1 MNTQFRAPAIPLV
14 TVDPYFNVW
23 SMTDRLNGDYT
34 RHWTGAKNS
43 MTGLILVDGN
53 PFLFAGKL
61 PPSAGQSDYPDCPDM
76 KQNNLEIKPL
86 SSIYTFSDG
95 GIELT
100 VDFTTPLLMED
111 LDLLARPASYITFK
125 ASSIDG
131 KNHRVSIY
139 FDITAEW
146 CVNNTR
152 QEVLLGRKS
161 LSDDIACVYARA
173 AEQNVLNRTGDDLR
187 IDWGSVNLA
196 AIKTPGSMVRTG
208 DSGLRKTFI
217 LTGNIAEEDLPAE
230 EAAPVMEAWP
240 VLASV
245 ADFGMVTPEKYAS
258 ACLVLAYDDIY
269 SVEYFN
275 QKLPGYWTR
284 TFSSFDEMLKCSIL
298 SYRDVME
305 KCSHFNNT
313 LKADALAAG
322 GEKYYDL
329 LSLAYRQAIAAH
341 KIAADPDGNILFFSK
356 ENFSNG
362 CMATVDVSY
371 PSIPLFLLYNTELVK
386 GMMRP
391 IFKYAASEAWPY
403 EFAPHDAGC
412 YPKANGQVYGLENGK
427 LLLKY
432 QMPVEEC
439 GNMLIMSAAVSIRD
453 ENADFASKNWDLLCK
468 WAGYL
473 KENGLDPENQLCTD
487 DFAGHLAHN
496 ANLSIKA
503 IVALAAF
510 SKMSRMLGKLD
521 LADEYKHLSEE
532 MAAEWKQRSAEE
544 DHYKLAF
551 GTTGTWSMKYN
562 MVWDE
567 LLGLNV
573 FPKDIIQKEAGYYL
587 KQMNQYG
594 LPLDSRNTYTKSD
607 WMVWVATL
615 CNSRELFDTIIHS
628 LWCSLCETT
637 SRVPFTDWYDTVTGR
652 QIGFQNRSV
661 LGGIFIKLLHDKT
674 V

>member
-1 MNTQFRAPAIPLV
+1 MNTQFRAPAVPLV

-23 SMTDRLNGDYT
+23 SMADQLNGDYT

-43 MTGLILVDGN
+43 MTGIILVDGN

-61 PPSAGQSDYPDCPDM
+61 PPIAGQSDYPDCPSM
-76 KQNNLEIKPL
+76 KQTKLEIKPL

-100 VDFTTPLLMED
+100 VDFTTPLLMD
-111 LDLLARPASYITFK
+111 NLDLLARPASYITFK
-125 ASSIDG
+125 AASTDG
-131 KNHRVSIY
+131 KSHRLSIY
-139 FDITAEW
+139 YDITAEW

-152 QEVLLGRKS
+152 QEVQTGSRSLG
-161 LSDDIACVYARA
+161 SDIICVSAGTT
-173 AEQNVLNRTGDDLR
+173 EQNILNRTGDDLR
-187 IDWGSVNLA
+187 IDWGFVNLA
-196 AIKTPGSMVRTG
+196 ARKAPGSVVRTG
-208 DSGLRKTFI
+208 DSGLRMTFI
-217 LTGNIAEEDLPAE
+217 TTGSIAGEDQPHPS
-230 EAAPVMEAWP
+230 APVREAWP
-240 VLASV
+240 VLASST
-245 ADFGMVTPEKYAS
+245 DFGTVTPEKPVSSY
-258 ACLVLAYDDIY
+258 LVLAYEDIY

-284 TFSSFDEMLKCSIL
+284 TFSSFDDMLRSSIL
-298 SYRDVME
+298 EYCDVME
-305 KCSHFNNT
+305 KCGHFNNT
-313 LKADALAAG
+313 LKKDALAAG
-322 GEKYYDL
+322 GEQYYDL

-341 KIAADPDGNILFFSK
+341 KLAADQEGNILFFSK

-391 IFKYAASEAWPY
+391 IFQYAAAKAWPFD
-403 EFAPHDAGC
+403 FAPHDAGC
-412 YPKANGQVYGLENGK
+412 YPKANGQVYGMEDGK

-439 GNMLIMSAAVSIRD
+439 GNMLIMSAAVCIQD
-453 ENADFASKNWDLLCK
+453 GNADFASQNWALLSK
-468 WAGYL
+468 WAEYL
-473 KENGLDPENQLCTD
+473 KDNGLDPENQLCTD

-503 IVALAAF
+503 IVAIAAF
-510 SKMSRMLGKLD
+510 SKMSRMLGEIE
-521 LADEYKHLSEE
+521 LADEYQHLAEE
-532 MAAEWKQRSAEE
+532 MAAQWEQKSAEE
-544 DHYKLAF
+544 DHYKLTFTAA
-551 GTTGTWSMKYN
+551 GTWSMKYN

-573 FPKDIIQKEAGYYL
+573 FSKDIIEKEASYYK

-594 LPLDSRNTYTKSD
+594 LPLDSRNTYTKTD
-607 WMVWVATL
+607 WMLWVATL
-615 CNSRELFDTIIHS
+615 CNSKELFEEIIQS
-628 LWCSLCETT
+628 IWCSLSETN

-661 LGGIFIKLLHDKT
+661 LGGIFIKLLRDKI

>member
-23 SMTDRLNGDYT
+23 SMSDRLNGDYT

-43 MTGLILVDGN
+43 MTGIVLVDGN
-53 PFLFAGKL
+53 PYIFAGKL
-61 PPSAGQSDYPDCPDM
+61 SPSAGKPDYPDCPAM
-76 KQNNLEIKPL
+76 SQTKLEIKPL
-86 SSIYTFSDG
+86 STIYTFTDG

-100 VDFTTPLLMED
+100 ASFITPLLMDD
-111 LDLLARPASYITFK
+111 LDLLARPASYISFSA
-125 ASSIDG
+125 ASVDG
-131 KNHRVSIY
+131 KAHQVRIY

-146 CVNNTR
+146 CINNTK
-152 QEVLLGRKS
+152 QEVSLGHN
-161 LSDDIACVYARA
+161 DFHDISCVYAQN
-173 AEQNVLNRTGDDLR
+173 AEQKVLNRVGDDLR

-196 AIKTPGSMVRTG
+196 VAKAAGSVVCTG
-208 DSGLRKTFI
+208 NADLRKTFI
-217 LTGNIAEEDLPAE
+217 TEGTIAEGEVLKDA
-230 EAAPVMEAWP
+230 VSVSNTWP
-240 VLASV
+240 VLASML
-245 ADFGMVTPEKYAS
+245 DLGSITPEREAS
-258 ACLVLAYDDIY
+258 SYLVLAYNDIY
-269 SVEYFN
+269 SVEYFHE
-275 QKLPGYWTR
+275 KLTGYWTR
-284 TFSSFDEMLKCSIL
+284 SFSSFNEMLECSVLSFQEVLKKC
-298 SYRDVME
+298 DT
-305 KCSHFNNT
+305 FNNT
-313 LKADALAAG
+313 LKTDAIAAG
-322 GEKYYDL
+322 GEKYYEL

-341 KIAADPDGNILFFSK
+341 KLVADPDGNVLFLSK

-391 IFKYAASEAWPY
+391 IFKYAASEAWPF
-403 EFAPHDAGC
+403 EFAPHDVGC
-412 YPKANGQVYGLENGK
+412 YPKANGQVYGLEDGK
-427 LLLKY
+427 LLHKY

-439 GNMLIMSAAVSIRD
+439 GNMLIMAATVSVQD
-453 ENADFASKNWDLLCK
+453 GNADFASKNWELLCK
-468 WAGYL
+468 WADYL

-510 SKMSRMLGKLD
+510 SRMSEMLGKTD
-521 LADEYKHLSEE
+521 LAAEYLGIARE
-532 MAAEWKQRSAEE
+532 MAAEWESKSAEE
-544 DHYKLAF
+544 DHYKLTF
-551 GTTGTWSMKYN
+551 GTAGTWSMKYN

-567 LLGLNV
+567 ILGLNV
-573 FPKDIIQKEAGYYL
+573 FSKEIPVKEAAYYL
-587 KQMNQYG
+587 TQMNQYG

-615 CNSRELFDTIIHS
+615 CNSKELFDTIIDS
-628 LWCSLCETT
+628 LWRSLSETN

-661 LGGIFIKLLHDKT
+661 LGGIFIKLLRDSLTK
-674 V
+674 